1 MSVLALRA
9 GSRAAALYGMGP
21 GVGQEGW
28 LGWCSSGFLSFCVLF
43 VICPTCL
50 CTQLFLVPY
59 SFFVF
64 SLEEMFVQGRAQQR
78 SVPSPTCLNAGR
90 ESGGR
95 MGWRWGESRERE
107 IVRKTRACWWRKG
120 CRDGWTDRCTRE
132 QRTAADAPASRQLSP
147 SVPPLDPSPPG
158 SGASDNG

>member
-9 GSRAAALYGMGP
+9 GSRTGSLYGMGP
-21 GVGQEGW
+21 GVGQERW
-28 LGWCSSGFLSFCVLF
+28 LGWCCLGFLSFCVLF
-43 VICPTCL
+43 MICPPCL

-64 SLEEMFVQGRAQQR
+64 SRWRRCLAKGGHSSEVSQ
-78 SVPSPTCLNAGR
+78 VPACLNAGG

-95 MGWRWGESRERE
+95 MGWGWGESHERE
-107 IVRKTRACWWRKG
+107 SEKDQGLLVEKG

-132 QRTAADAPASRQLSP
+132 QRTAAGPPASRQLSP